1 MQISDKLVIGQLPR
15 TIWKVFSSFFIL
27 YCYWT
32 RLKARE
38 TSLQYIRNLRK
49 YWTYI
54 AIETMRELM
63 HTANNWKNKS
73 ESQTLNNIPFDILLS
88 GTFREEYSNDV

>member
-1 MQISDKLVIGQLPR
+1 M
-15 TIWKVFSSFFIL
+15 
-27 YCYWT
+27 
-32 RLKARE
+32 
-38 TSLQYIRNLRK
+38 RNLRK

-63 HTANNWKNKS
+63 HTTNNWKNKS

-88 GTFREEYSNDV
+88 DTSRENIQTMFNKYQGLISYVNNYFENSRESQ